1 MQAQDVFSGTVFGDD
16 KSNPLPGANVCWLA
30 TNKGTV
36 TDIDGKFSM
45 QKLPS
50 DSQLV
55 ISYVGF
61 TSDTLSIQNS
71 KTIIHILKRKDGA
84 NLDEVVVSER
94 KKTSQLSFLSAQSVL
109 NVSSDELL

>member
-1 MQAQDVFSGTVFGDD
+1 
-16 KSNPLPGANVCWLA
+16 
-30 TNKGTV
+30 
-36 TDIDGKFSM
+36 M
-45 QKLPS
+45 QKQAS

-94 KKTSQLSFLSAQSVL
+94 LTLVRVLLPSQFQLV
-109 NVSSDELL
+109 